1 MVKFLKIIFI
11 LGLLGMLAL
20 AGLTFAFYQSV
31 KDKIPTVEEIRSS
44 ELQVPL
50 RIYTKDG
57 KLIEE
62 FGEKRRAPISY
73 EEIPPM
79 LEYAVLAA
87 EDNNFYNH
95 PGVDIKGLLRSV
107 VQLVSTGRIVGG
119 GSTIT
124 MQVARNYF
132 LTFEQTFARKFTEIL
147 IALTIESKISKQEI
161 FELYAN
167 KIYLGK
173 SAYGFQAA
181 AKVYYNTTLDKLSL
195 AQIAML
201 AGMPKAPSSY
211 NPVNNPSRAVI
222 RRNWI
227 LQRMLFLGLIDKD
240 SYEEAV
246 STSISAKDYGIQTEV
261 EADYVAE
268 MVRVELYET
277 FGDALYQEGM
287 NVYTTIDSNLQTT
300 ANEAVLKGLS
310 NYDERH
316 GYRGSDETRPDLVE
330 APLIE
335 QLEELSKYDNI
346 APWRSA
352 LVLSTDEKTA
362 AIRLDNGERHLL
374 NWEALSWAKPYIDNN
389 EQGPAPETVADI
401 LVKGDIIRVKPDPKL
416 GWKLSQVPLA
426 QSALI
431 SLNSNDGAI
440 LSLVGGMNFQQ
451 NKFNRVTQS
460 KRQPGSNFKPFIY
473 TSAIAAGYS
482 AASMIN
488 DAPVVFNDPNL
499 ATAWRPTND
508 SGKFYGPTRLRQ
520 ALYRS
525 QNIVSVRLLDEMG
538 VKPTLEFLR
547 RFGFDPEELPDN
559 LSLSLGSANLSP
571 LQVATGYA
579 VLSNGGYQV
588 KPYIIDRV
596 VSRDGTE
603 LYQSTPITV
612 CNTCTILDNELG
624 FSEDADD
631 SNTLP
636 NALFTTESG
645 VKTLPVAPQV
655 IDPEVDYIVYDMLRD
670 VIKYG
675 TGRRARV
682 LKRDDIA
689 GKTGTTNDVRDAW
702 FSGFNG
708 DIVTTVWSGFD
719 NTEPLGRGEWGG
731 SVSLPIWIDFM
742 REALNERPLSY
753 VYKPSSLVTVK
764 IDPATGERALPGQ
777 EEAIFEVFR
786 PNNIPALQ
794 AEPVQISEQS
804 SNEESSKA
812 TETEETTLENLF

>member
-1 MVKFLKIIFI
+1 MARFLKIVFI
-11 LGLLGMLAL
+11 LGLLAAL
-20 AGLTFAFYQSV
+20 ASIGLGFAFYHSV

-73 EEIPPM
+73 EDIPPL
-79 LEYAVLAA
+79 LEAAVLAA
-87 EDNNFYNH
+87 EDNDFYNH
-95 PGVDIKGLLRSV
+95 PGVDVKGLMRSV
-107 VQLVSTGRIVGG
+107 LQIAKTGRIVGG

-132 LTFEQTFARKFTEIL
+132 LSFEQTFSRKFTEIL
-147 IALTIESKISKQEI
+147 IALTIEQELSKEEI
-161 FELYAN
+161 FELYVN
-167 KIYLGK
+167 KIFLGK
-173 SAYGFQAA
+173 SSYGFQAA
-181 AKVYYNTTLDKLSL
+181 AQIYYNTTLDNLSL
-195 AQIAML
+195 AQLAML

-211 NPVNNPSRAVI
+211 NPVNNPSRAII

-227 LQRMLFLGLIDKD
+227 LQRMLFLGKIDKD

-246 STSISAKDYGIQTEV
+246 GTSITAKNYGIQAEV

-268 MVRVELYET
+268 MVRAELYET
-277 FGDALYQEGM
+277 FGDALYEEGM
-287 NVYTTIDSNLQTT
+287 SVYTTIDSRLQQS
-300 ANEAVLKGLS
+300 ANESVLFGLS
-310 NYDERH
+310 TYDERH
-316 GYRGSDETRPDLVE
+316 GYRGSLETRPDLIE
-330 APLIE
+330 APLND
-335 QLEELSKYDNI
+335 QLQELRKYSNI
-346 APWRSA
+346 GHWQSA
-352 LVLSTDEKTA
+352 LVLSTEEDKA
-362 AIRLDNGERHLL
+362 AIRLDNGERHELL
-374 NWEALSWAKPYIDNN
+374 WDGMKWAKPYVDNN
-389 EQGPAPETVADI
+389 TQGEAPKTVADI
-401 LVKGDIIRVKPDPKL
+401 LVKGDIIHVKPDDKV
-416 GWKLSQVPLA
+416 GWKLSQLPIA

-431 SLNSNDGAI
+431 SLNSKNGAI
-440 LSLVGGMNFQQ
+440 ESLVGGFNFKR

-482 AASMIN
+482 AASIIN
-488 DAPVVFNDPNL
+488 DAPVVFNDENL

-538 VKPTLEFLR
+538 VGPTLEYLR
-547 RFGFDPEELPDN
+547 RFGFDPEELPKN

-579 VLSNGGYQV
+579 VLSNGGYQI
-588 KPYIIDRV
+588 KPFIIDKV
-596 VSRDGTE
+596 IARDGSE
-603 LYQSTPITV
+603 LYRSAPITV
-612 CNTCTILDNELG
+612 CDICTILE
-624 FSEDADD
+624 SEFGEEETS
-631 SNTLP
+631 SNSLP
-636 NALFTTESG
+636 NALFNTKDG
-645 VKTLPVAPQV
+645 IRTLPVAPQV
-655 IDPEVDYIVYDMLRD
+655 IEPEVSYIIYDMLRD

-708 DIVTTVWSGFD
+708 EVVTTVWSGFD

-731 SVSLPIWIDFM
+731 SVSLPIWINYM
-742 REALNERPLSY
+742 RESLKEREPAY

-764 IDPATGERALPGQ
+764 IDPATGERAAPGQ
-777 EEAIFEVFR
+777 KDAIFEIFR
-786 PNNIPALQ
+786 KENIP
-794 AEPVQISEQS
+794 EISKQPITPIAPQNSNESNS
-804 SNEESSKA
+804 SNPDVTNNEA
-812 TETEETTLENLF
+812 LENLF

>member
-1 MVKFLKIIFI
+1 MAKFLKIIFI
-11 LGLLGMLAL
+11 LGMLAAVVVAAL
-20 AGLTFAFYQSV
+20 SFTFYQSV

-73 EEIPPM
+73 DEIPPM
-79 LEYAVLAA
+79 LEAAVLAA

-107 VQLVSTGRIVGG
+107 VQIAKTGRIVGG

-132 LTFEQTFARKFTEIL
+132 LSFEQTFSRKFTEIL
-147 IALTIESKISKQEI
+147 IALHIEKELSKEEI
-161 FELYAN
+161 FELYVN
-167 KIYLGK
+167 KIFLGK
-173 SAYGFQAA
+173 SSYGFQAA
-181 AKVYYNTTLDKLSL
+181 AQVYYNTTLDELSL
-195 AQIAML
+195 AQLAML

-211 NPVNNPSRAVI
+211 NPVNNPSRAII

-227 LQRMLFLGLIDKD
+227 LQRMLFLGKIDKD

-246 STSISAKDYGIQTEV
+246 GTSITAKNYGIQAEV

-268 MVRVELYET
+268 MVRAELYET

-287 NVYTTIDSNLQTT
+287 SVYTTIDSRLQKS
-300 ANEAVLKGLS
+300 ANDSVLRGLS
-310 NYDERH
+310 TYDERH
-316 GYRGSDETRPDLVE
+316 GYRGSLETRPDLIE
-330 APLIE
+330 APLND
-335 QLEELSKYDNI
+335 QLQELRKYDKI
-346 APWRSA
+346 ADWRSA
-352 LVLSTDEKTA
+352 LVLTTDTETNNA
-362 AIRLDNGERHLL
+362 SLRLDNGERHELVW
-374 NWEALSWAKPYIDNN
+374 NAMKWAKPYVDNDT
-389 EQGPAPETVADI
+389 QGSKPESVDDI
-401 LVKGDIIRVKPDPKL
+401 LVKGDIIRVKADKKL
-416 GWKLSQVPLA
+416 GWKLSQLPTA

-431 SLNSNDGAI
+431 SLDSHNGAI
-440 LSLVGGMNFQQ
+440 QALVGGFNFKR

-473 TSAIAAGYS
+473 ASAIAAGYS
-482 AASMIN
+482 AASIIN
-488 DAPVVFNDPNL
+488 DAPVVFNDENL

-538 VKPTLEFLR
+538 VGPTLEFLR
-547 RFGFDPEELPDN
+547 RFGFDPEELPKN

-588 KPYIIDRV
+588 KPFIIDKV
-596 VSRDGTE
+596 VARDGSE
-603 LYQSTPITV
+603 LYRSAPITV
-612 CNTCTILDNELG
+612 CNTCTVLE
-624 FSEDADD
+624 SEFGEETQEN
-631 SNTLP
+631 SLP
-636 NALFTTESG
+636 TALFNTEDG
-645 VKTLPVAPQV
+645 IRTLPVAPQV
-655 IDPEVDYIVYDMLRD
+655 IDSEVDYIVYDMLRD

-708 DIVTTVWSGFD
+708 DVVTTVWSGFD
-719 NTEPLGRGEWGG
+719 DTQPLGRGEWGG
-731 SVSLPIWIDFM
+731 SVSLPIWINYM
-742 REALNERPLSY
+742 REALKGRPLSY
-753 VYKPSSLVTVK
+753 VYKPSSLVAVK
-764 IDPATGERALPGQ
+764 IDPATGERAQPGQ
-777 EEAIFEVFR
+777 KDAIFETFR
-786 PNNIPALQ
+786 KENIPEITQQTINVAPVRNNNGSDSTPQ
-794 AEPVQISEQS
+794 ATNNDV
-804 SNEESSKA
+804 
-812 TETEETTLENLF
+812 LENLF